1 MALAGSS
8 PRADAQE
15 RSMRAGSVR
24 DRSLQTDARER
35 VLQRYRAGRERSEQL
50 WRQACGVLP
59 GGVSGAAKAY
69 APFPVFIDSASGAQA
84 VDVDGNEYVDL
95 LMGAG
100 PMLLGHGHLH
110 VLEAVRRQLE
120 RATNPMLPTELSLT
134 LAERIRGH
142 MPYLEQLRFVNTGSE
157 ATRCAVRVA
166 RALSG
171 RPLVAKCEGAFHG
184 SDDQFLIS
192 AHTRTPAGAD
202 ARPQPV
208 RDYAGLQP
216 GVEESV
222 LVLPYNNAQAA
233 QELIDEH
240 AAQLAAVIVEP
251 LAFSSGGGVPATR
264 EFAAALRAATE
275 RNDVL
280 LIFDEVLCAY
290 RLGLAGAPAY
300 LGVTPDL
307 SAVGKA
313 LGGGM
318 PLAAFGG
325 RADLMEAALG
335 IGAEWPLDTGAAGPP
350 DKGAAKALATAS
362 RGHAT
367 RIFQSGTFTESPV
380 AMAAGLAVL
389 DVLECEPILEC
400 ADRAGERLRAGLR
413 EQFAAHGLT
422 AAVTGAASIAQV
434 HFGVQRVGDRR
445 DVLRADAQAA
455 WAFQLDMVSGGVL
468 WPPGHPAITSGAHRD
483 EDIELV
489 ISTVRTVLSQ

>member
-1 MALAGSS
+1 MAVTGSS
-8 PRADAQE
+8 PRAEAV
-15 RSMRAGSVR
+15 A
-24 DRSLQTDARER
+24 R
-35 VLQRYRAGRERSEQL
+35 VLQRYSVGRERSQQL
-50 WRQACGVLP
+50 WRAACGVLP

-69 APFPVFIDSASGAQA
+69 VPFPVFIDSARGAHA

-100 PMLLGHGHLH
+100 PMLLGHGHEH

-120 RATNPMLPTELSLT
+120 RTTNPMLPTPLSLE
-134 LAERIRGH
+134 LAERIRRH
-142 MPYLEQLRFVNTGSE
+142 MPYLERLRFVNTGSE

-166 RALSG
+166 RAVTG

-192 AHTRTPAGAD
+192 AHTRSPAGERE
-202 ARPQPV
+202 RPRPV
-208 RDYAGLQP
+208 VDYAGLVP

-222 LVLPYNNAQAA
+222 LVLPYNDARAA
-233 QELIDEH
+233 AALIDEH
-240 AAQLAAVIVEP
+240 AAELAAVIVEP

-275 RNDVL
+275 CSGAL

-307 SAVGKA
+307 AAIGKA

-325 RADLMEAALG
+325 RAELMEEALG
-335 IGAEWPLDTGAAGPP
+335 SGAEG
-350 DKGAAKALATAS
+350 ALATGSGPA
-362 RGHAT
+362 RT
-367 RIFQSGTFTESPV
+367 IFQSGTFTENPV

-400 ADRAGERLRAGLR
+400 ADRSGERLRVGLR
-413 EQFAAHGLT
+413 EQFAAHGVT
-422 AAVTGAASIAQV
+422 ATVTGMASIAQV
-434 HFGVQRVGDRR
+434 HFGVERVHDRR
-445 DVLRADAQAA
+445 DVLRADTQAA
-455 WAFQLDMVSGGVL
+455 WAFQLGMVAGGVL
-468 WPPGHPAITSGAHRD
+468 WPPGHPAVTSGAHCD
-483 EDIELV
+483 EDIDSV
-489 ISTVRTVLSQ
+489 ISTVGTVLYG